1 MTPALI
7 RSIRLRLRLTQEQL
21 AQRLRVAPLTVS
33 RWERGKAAPMP
44 VLEHQLN
51 QMALMLPGV
60 ERAKEA

>member
-21 AQRLRVAPLTVS
+21 ALRLRVAPLTVS

-44 VLEHQLN
+44 TFEHQLN
-51 QMALMLPGV
+51 QLALSLPGV